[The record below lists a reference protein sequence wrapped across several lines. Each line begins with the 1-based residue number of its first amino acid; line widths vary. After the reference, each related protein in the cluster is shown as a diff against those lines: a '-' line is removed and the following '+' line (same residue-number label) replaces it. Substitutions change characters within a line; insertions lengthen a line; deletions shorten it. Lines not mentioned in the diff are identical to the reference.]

1 MSSTPPPMYSPTR
14 TRRNYESTLETHRWT
29 VDNSESRFFQ
39 INSPVRSILKG
50 SHTPLRYNSPLFQHE
65 QEQRRKH
72 LANRRVSFAPDANL
86 RLFNEEDTPD
96 LSMRNIPNII
106 EEAEPTLLM
115 TDVFAS
121 PAYEP
126 REPSPFLQRLT
137 GSPSDRRKRRPD
149 LFGSPPGN
157 ARSPKK
163 RSGGQP
169 PSLLN
174 RVFDEKE
181 EDDGTSDLTQ
191 YLSFKHQKG
200 PRNIFE
206 EDDDEEEDEHE
217 GEGKGAHKEVPKEAD
232 EEANEEGDKEADPE
246 TDRETDKELHNEE
259 QQKSLEDPNPE
270 QYDTEEEEL
279 EDPTVESM
287 MITQTFS
294 KPIQSSEP
302 TSQPPNDQ
310 QEEDYRSFYLHEKSP
325 LRNQRFSQSIEST
338 DRIFSYHDVD
348 NDLLE
353 EEFPDTYHSIP
364 DPAINTNMPL
374 SDFLSFVGISFLPEI
389 PAKELRRRSTY
400 NLDYGAATV
409 AQQAAAAASTLPQLE
424 LYQSSCQK
432 LNELIR
438 DCKNTIASIDEDV
451 SAANPQFFS
460 EYQESSLAVRSKMAA
475 RFVAIKNYA
484 HSKAASDFYKRW
496 CGILQDFAQLLKE
509 NHGKLLQDEQVSTE
523 LERRLLDKLPEL
535 YAYQESLMKAHN
547 DARIKETE
555 YNLIDHKALSNLEE
569 EISQQENSIQGFTNQ
584 LKRLELEEMTLLE
597 KTAALEKRKS
607 ELRATIK
614 QSKTILETTRFV
626 TEMDLAQAA
635 DTFKKCADINK
646 FRLKKALD
654 NTIELSI
661 NGDVDVF
668 IDQNKLRNKSE
679 DAVLIRMLESRNN
692 ELGPLSELVH
702 GLQLVARDKWD
713 MNERNK
719 IIQDISIYWN
729 RVRMIQHELEEVQRR
744 FWVEIK
750 SLEFANEAEDAGFSC
765 QICVYSFMSKTKF
778 TVSFQIRPKDVLD
791 YPSIDLSTFEVDL
804 HYGSISPHL
813 LEDMLQK
820 AISDTG
826 FTNLVDTLRNILDDI
841 SIPS

>member
-1 MSSTPPPMYSPTR
+1 
-14 TRRNYESTLETHRWT
+14 
-29 VDNSESRFFQ
+29 
-39 INSPVRSILKG
+39 
-50 SHTPLRYNSPLFQHE
+50 
-65 QEQRRKH
+65 
-72 LANRRVSFAPDANL
+72 
-86 RLFNEEDTPD
+86 
-96 LSMRNIPNII
+96 MRNIPNII
-106 EEAEPTLLM
+106 EETEPTMLM

-181 EDDGTSDLTQ
+181 EDEGTSDLTQ
-191 YLSFKHQKG
+191 YLSSRHQKG

-206 EDDDEEEDEHE
+206 EDEDDDDEGEET
-217 GEGKGAHKEVPKEAD
+217 GKEVAKEA
-232 EEANEEGDKEADPE
+232 DKEAD
-246 TDRETDKELHNEE
+246 NEAGIEADNKE
-259 QQKSLEDPNPE
+259 QQKALQDPNTE

-287 MITQTFS
+287 MITQTYS
-294 KPIQSSEP
+294 KPIQSSDPE
-302 TSQPPNDQ
+302 TQQSKEQ
-310 QEEDYRSFYLHEKSP
+310 QEEDHRSFYLHEKSP
-325 LRNQRFSQSIEST
+325 LRNQRFSLSVEST
-338 DRIFSYHDVD
+338 DRIFSFHNAD

-364 DPAINTNMPL
+364 DIAINTNMPL

-400 NLDYGAATV
+400 NIDYGAATV
-409 AQQAAAAASTLPQLE
+409 AEQAAAAASTLPQLE
-424 LYQSSCQK
+424 VYQSSCQK

-475 RFVAIKNYA
+475 RFAAIKNYA
-484 HSKAASDFYKRW
+484 HSKAASDFYKKW
-496 CGILQDFAQLLKE
+496 CGILLDFTNLLKE
-509 NHGKLLQDEQVSTE
+509 NHGKLLQDDQVSAE
-523 LERRLLDKLPEL
+523 LEQHLLDKLPEL
-535 YAYQESLMKAHN
+535 YAYQKLLMKAHK

-569 EISQQENSIQGFTNQ
+569 EISQQENSIQGFANQ
-584 LKRLELEEMTLLE
+584 VKRLEIEEITLLE
-597 KTAALEKRKS
+597 KTATLERRKS
-607 ELRATIK
+607 ELMATIK
-614 QSKTILETTRFV
+614 QAKTVLKTTRYV
-626 TEMDLAQAA
+626 TEKDLARAA
-635 DTFKKCADINK
+635 DTFKRCADINK
-646 FRLKKALD
+646 FRLKKALGD
-654 NTIELSI
+654 TIELSI

-668 IDQNKLRNKSE
+668 IDQNKLRSQSE
-679 DAVLIRMLESRNN
+679 DAVLIRMLESRDN
-692 ELGPLSELVH
+692 ELGPLSELVY
-702 GLQLVARDKWD
+702 GLQLVAKDKWD
-713 MNERNK
+713 MNE

-729 RVRMIQHELEEVQRR
+729 RVRMVQHELEEVQRR

-765 QICVYSFMSKTKF
+765 QICVYSFTSKTKF
-778 TVSFQIRPKDVLD
+778 TVSFQIKPKDILD

-820 AISDTG
+820 AISESG
-826 FTNLVDTLRNILDDI
+826 FTNLVNTLRNILDEI